1 MVLMWCMCGKPKTLK
16 PEKRVVLMVKL
27 WWCSGAH
34 VVGSRIRME
43 LGRIRVE
50 LG

>member
-27 WWCSGAH
+27 WWCYGEH